1 MFKKKQIPYRLKTFI
16 TIRDDGICQVCGKI
30 GTIKSRFGCYMLAYE
45 KIDGDLVAFEIGHII
60 PESKGGEMIAENLI
74 LLCCRCNRT
83 MGDKYAI

>member
-1 MFKKKQIPYRLKTFI
+1 
-16 TIRDDGICQVCGKI
+16 
-30 GTIKSRFGCYMLAYE
+30 MLAYE